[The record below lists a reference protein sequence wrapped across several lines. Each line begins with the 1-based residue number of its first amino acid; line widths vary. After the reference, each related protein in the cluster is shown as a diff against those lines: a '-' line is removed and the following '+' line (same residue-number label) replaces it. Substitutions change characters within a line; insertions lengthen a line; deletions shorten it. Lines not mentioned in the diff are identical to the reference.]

1 MPLGE
6 VSVSSTLS
14 EENTRGEARKREK
27 EREPPPIAAFFAM
40 DINKSSPS
48 KESKVKNVHIKNT

>member
-14 EENTRGEARKREK
+14 EENARGEARKKEK
-27 EREPPPIAAFFAM
+27 DPPPIAAFFAM

-48 KESKVKNVHIKNT
+48 KENKV